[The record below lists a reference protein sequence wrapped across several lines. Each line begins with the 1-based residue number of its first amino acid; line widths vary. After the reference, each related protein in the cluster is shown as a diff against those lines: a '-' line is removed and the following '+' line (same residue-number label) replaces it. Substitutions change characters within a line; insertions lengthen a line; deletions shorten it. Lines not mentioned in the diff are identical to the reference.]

1 MVLLVVAITVT
12 TDFSAST
19 QSSYRSLHYIHGK
32 IWVIGDKQLEL
43 ITTSNRTYIGYDS
56 SEGGIIE
63 GFVKRDL
70 GELKDA
76 KSIRR
81 IQR

>member
-1 MVLLVVAITVT
+1 
-12 TDFSAST
+12 
-19 QSSYRSLHYIHGK
+19 
-32 IWVIGDKQLEL
+32 VIGDKQLEL